1 MVSSQDEK
9 VFRVL
14 DFIRQQQAD
23 SFKGLLASVDI
34 VTEEEII
41 GFGGET
47 TVLKETQ
54 QVVILSMDVT
64 FWLIIMSLFPTLS

>member
-23 SFKGLLASVDI
+23 SLKRLLASVDI
-34 VTEEEII
+34 VTKEKII

-54 QVVILSMDVT
+54 QVVILSMDIT
-64 FWLIIMSLFPTLS
+64 FG

>member
-1 MVSSQDEK
+1 MDINQELRTLIIESIDSINTSALMISSQDEK

-23 SFKGLLASVDI
+23 SLKRLLASIDI
-34 VTEEEII
+34 ITKEEVI

-47 TVLKETQ
+47 TVLK
-54 QVVILSMDVT
+54 
-64 FWLIIMSLFPTLS
+64 

>member
-1 MVSSQDEK
+1 MDINQALRTFIIESIDSINTRALMVSSQDEK

-23 SFKGLLASVDI
+23 SLKRLLASIDI
-34 VTEEEII
+34 ITKEEVI

-47 TVLKETQ
+47 TVLK
-54 QVVILSMDVT
+54 
-64 FWLIIMSLFPTLS
+64 

>member
-1 MVSSQDEK
+1 MDVNQELRTLIIESIDSINTSALMVSSQDEK

-23 SFKGLLASVDI
+23 SLKRLLASIDI
-34 VTEEEII
+34 ITKEKVI

-47 TVLKETQ
+47 TILK
-54 QVVILSMDVT
+54 
-64 FWLIIMSLFPTLS
+64 

>member
-1 MVSSQDEK
+1 MDINQALRTFIIESIDSINTRALMVSSQDEK

-23 SFKGLLASVDI
+23 SFKRLLASIDI
-34 VTEEEII
+34 ITKEEVI

-47 TVLKETQ
+47 TVLK
-54 QVVILSMDVT
+54 
-64 FWLIIMSLFPTLS
+64 

>member
-1 MVSSQDEK
+1 MDINQELRTLIIESIDSINTSALMVSSQDEK

-23 SFKGLLASVDI
+23 SLKRLLASIDI
-34 VTEEEII
+34 ITKEKVI

-47 TVLKETQ
+47 TILK
-54 QVVILSMDVT
+54 
-64 FWLIIMSLFPTLS
+64 